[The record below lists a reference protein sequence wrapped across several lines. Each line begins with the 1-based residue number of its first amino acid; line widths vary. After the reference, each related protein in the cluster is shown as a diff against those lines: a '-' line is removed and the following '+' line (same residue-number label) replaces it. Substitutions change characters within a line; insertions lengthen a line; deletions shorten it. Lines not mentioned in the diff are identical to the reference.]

1 MGIHNLFKFLQAKAP
16 DSIRKITL
24 DGLTGRTIA
33 CDASMFM
40 Y

>member
-1 MGIHNLFKFLQAKAP
+1 MGIHNLMKFLNSKAP
-16 DSIRKITL
+16 DCVRKITVG
-24 DGLTGRTIA
+24 GLTGRTVA